1 MYKLFISTPMEFKKH
16 CIETDKYKQEQLEK
30 LITLRDNYISD
41 ISSKRK
47 EYNDKYQDYLLEL
60 KLTKSYIE
68 KVRLFRESYPKY
80 EKNYD
85 IYSYKSYPLKTL
97 NGTETI

>member
-1 MYKLFISTPMEFKKH
+1 MYKLFISTPIEFKKH
-16 CIETDKYKQEQLEK
+16 CIETDKYKQKQLEK

-60 KLTKSYIE
+60 KSTKSYIE
-68 KVRLFRESYPKY
+68 KVRLFRESYPKP

-97 NGTETI
+97 NGNETV

>member
-16 CIETDKYKQEQLEK
+16 CIETDKYRQEELEK
-30 LITLRDNYISD
+30 LITLRDNYITD

-47 EYNDKYQDYLLEL
+47 EYNDKYQEYLLQF
-60 KLTKSYIE
+60 KSTKSYID
-68 KVRLFRESYPKY
+68 KVRLFRESYPTR

-97 NGTETI
+97 NGNETV

>member
-16 CIETDKYKQEQLEK
+16 CIETDKYRQEELEK

-47 EYNDKYQDYLLEL
+47 EYNDKYQDYLLQL
-60 KLTKSYIE
+60 KSTKSYID
-68 KVRLFRESYPKY
+68 KVRLFRESYPKRK
-80 EKNYD
+80 KNYD
-85 IYSYKSYPLKTL
+85 IYSYKNYPLKTL
-97 NGTETI
+97 NGNETV

>member
-16 CIETDKYKQEQLEK
+16 CMETNAYKQEQLKK

-60 KLTKSYIE
+60 KLTKSHIE

>member
-1 MYKLFISTPMEFKKH
+1 MYKLFTSTPIEFKKY
-16 CIETDKYKQEQLEK
+16 CTETNKYKQDILEHN
-30 LITLRDNYISD
+30 ITLRDNYIND

-47 EYNDKYQDYLLEL
+47 EFNDKYQDYLLQL
-60 KLTKSYIE
+60 KSTKSYID
-68 KVRLFRESYPKY
+68 KVRLFRESYPKL

-97 NGTETI
+97 NGNETI